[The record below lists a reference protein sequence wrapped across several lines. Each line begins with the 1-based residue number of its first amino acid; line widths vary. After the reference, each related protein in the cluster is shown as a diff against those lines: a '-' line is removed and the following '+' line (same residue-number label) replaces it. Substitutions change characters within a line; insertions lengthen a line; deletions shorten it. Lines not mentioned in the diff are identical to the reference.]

1 MSGPTLIAAAA
12 IGICFAT
19 GATFLVPP
27 TRRLAPRL
35 RPYLVVTRA
44 RLGRSA
50 DLIEA
55 GHGAPGSSGGVLA
68 RLFGPPTLAAVR
80 TLGRLVRSQS
90 DDALA
95 LRLRQAGFLDDT
107 PEAFR
112 LRQVSAA
119 LATGVAGVVIGAVL
133 ARSVAVALV
142 LGTCGVVIGTARPR
156 SHLDRVIAERT
167 ERIRLELYTV
177 NQLLAMHLRTGAGP
191 IQAVQRVVDR
201 GQGVVVEELTMV
213 LRAVRAGTSETEA
226 FSRAAAL
233 TPEPSAARTFNL
245 FATGAQRGAD
255 LGVALLELSEDI
267 RDAGREELRRE
278 ATRRRATMLV
288 PTIAVLAPVMLLFIA
303 APIPFVVFGA
313 R

>member
-1 MSGPTLIAAAA
+1 MSPTAVVAAVAVGACCATAAAL
-12 IGICFAT
+12 
-19 GATFLVPP
+19 LVPP

-50 DLIEA
+50 DVIEP
-55 GHGAPGSSGGVLA
+55 GHGVPGSSGGLLG
-68 RLFGPPTLAAVR
+68 RLFGPPMMAAAGA
-80 TLGRLVRSQS
+80 LGRVARSQS
-90 DDALA
+90 DDALT
-95 LRLRQAGFLDDT
+95 LRLRQAGFFVDT
-107 PEAFR
+107 SEAFR
-112 LRQVSAA
+112 LRQVTAA
-119 LATGVAGVVIGAVL
+119 LATGMAGAVIGAVL
-133 ARSVAVALV
+133 VRSAAVALV
-142 LGTCGVVIGTARPR
+142 LGTCGVVIGAARPR
-156 SHLDRVIAERT
+156 SRLDRAIEERT

-226 FSRAAAL
+226 FERAAAL
-233 TPEPSAARTFNL
+233 TPEPSAARTFKL